1 MGDFSFAASAF
12 PRDRLQLSSV
22 FSRWLAGRALV
33 HARPAAAIGFGTVLF
48 VQLKHDLAD
57 RIDGVTWFGL
67 HSPGIGV
74 TLVGEPDSGWD
85 VWLGWWLFRRVYRIT
100 AEFTCRGF
108 VELDHAPRSILQ

>member
-1 MGDFSFAASAF
+1 M
-12 PRDRLQLSSV
+12 
-22 FSRWLAGRALV
+22 V